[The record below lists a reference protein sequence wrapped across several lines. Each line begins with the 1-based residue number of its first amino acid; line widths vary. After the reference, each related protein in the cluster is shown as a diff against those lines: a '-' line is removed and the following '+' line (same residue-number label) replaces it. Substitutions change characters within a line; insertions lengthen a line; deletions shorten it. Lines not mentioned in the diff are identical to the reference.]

1 MYPKQWQFAVKA
13 YKDAT
18 REPYSYLLVD
28 FRPEQNEDLRL
39 RTNVF
44 PGETHYVY
52 VPKKMSERIKR
63 FLTTLRRIHR
73 IGEKAKREYLK
84 RCNRQFIDCVSECA
98 KNVLKG
104 NIPLTDAQMSNL
116 RPRRQDLRALS
127 VKKTSLTKKRKIIQK
142 GGFLSALLA
151 PALSVLAGLLL
162 K

>member
-1 MYPKQWQFAVKA
+1 MVLFKNPRDASQFANLARQMYPKQWQFAVEA

-18 REPYSYLLVD
+18 R
-28 FRPEQNEDLRL
+28 
-39 RTNVF
+39 
-44 PGETHYVY
+44 
-52 VPKKMSERIKR
+52 MKR
-63 FLTTLRRIHR
+63 FLPTLRKIHR
-73 IGEKAKREYLK
+73 KGDNAKREYVK

-104 NIPLTDAQMSNL
+104 NVPLTNAQMSKL
-116 RPRRQDLRALS
+116 RLRRQDLRALS
-127 VKKTSLTKKRKIIQK
+127 VKKTSLAKKRKIIQK

>member
-1 MYPKQWQFAVKA
+1 M
-13 YKDAT
+13 
-18 REPYSYLLVD
+18 
-28 FRPEQNEDLRL
+28 
-39 RTNVF
+39 
-44 PGETHYVY
+44 
-52 VPKKMSERIKR
+52 KR
-63 FLTTLRRIHR
+63 FLPTLRRIHR
-73 IGEKAKREYLK
+73 MGEKAKRQYVK

-104 NIPLTDAQMSNL
+104 NVPLSNAQMNKL
-116 RPRRQDLRALS
+116 RSRRQDLRALS